1 MAQAQGRTQ
10 SVKTNPAWDAEIR
23 KFEVQSQPGK
33 ILHETLSQ
41 K

>member
-1 MAQAQGRTQ
+1 MYVYEALMAHISNLAT
-10 SVKTNPAWDAEIR
+10 KDAEIR